1 MTVATGFALEA
12 SIAAPLPVFAV
23 TKSWPETL
31 AFVALMLP
39 ATVSFPV
46 ILSLPPM
53 VTVEPLW
60 LMIELLTLA
69 LPPLLEKSGTKLVLQ
84 AVPDKQMISFACS
97 ANLRNGWTT
106 NAYSVSLE
114 QQLAHRTANIYTCE
128 FQIHPPHTQSF
139 SKLGLSQLLSSP
151 RHDSV

>member
-12 SIAAPLPVFAV
+12 SIAAPFPVFAV

-31 AFVALMLP
+31 AFVVLMLP

-46 ILSLPPM
+46 MLSLPPI

-97 ANLRNGWTT
+97 AKDPCWLPLVPVLPEEGATMKAERG
-106 NAYSVSLE
+106 
-114 QQLAHRTANIYTCE
+114 R
-128 FQIHPPHTQSF
+128 PP
-139 SKLGLSQLLSSP
+139 
-151 RHDSV
+151 R